1 MDIEN
6 NHQIQPQVKKNVD
19 NDDEIDLIGIAKTLW
34 ENRKTL
40 LVSIGIGTIL
50 GLFFAIS
57 SQKMFTVTTVMVP
70 QMSSSDRSQLG
81 GLAALA
87 GISIGMSQNTDMSPL
102 VYPKIVNS
110 VPFKLELMNT
120 PLNFSKLNHP
130 VSLYDYF
137 TKYNKPTIIGTIK
150 KYTVGLPTLILKSI
164 RKKPKEMALPNGAS
178 NQPIHLS
185 RIQYEIKKLL
195 DEMIVLEADKKEGI
209 LTLKV
214 QLTEP
219 LATAQL
225 AKKAQELLQREITNF
240 KIEKTRADLNFIQ
253 GRFNVAKADFENVQ
267 VSLASITDRNRD
279 LTSGLSTVQRDRVQ
293 TRYTIAY
300 SVYQDLA
307 KQLEQAKI
315 QVKKETPM
323 FTVVEP
329 VTIPT
334 ESSKPNRPMILI
346 LWMFLG
352 GMAGIGVIF
361 GKNSYKNFKLKWN
374 DNANTAN

>member
-1 MDIEN
+1 MDKN
-6 NHQIQPQVKKNVD
+6 NPISPAPQLKNLEK
-19 NDDEIDLIGIAKTLW
+19 DDEVDLMGLALTLW
-34 ENRKTL
+34 GSRKTL
-40 LVSIGIGTIL
+40 IISITIGAIL
-50 GLFFAIS
+50 GLFFAFSAQRIY
-57 SQKMFTVTTVMVP
+57 TVTTVMVP
-70 QMSSSDRSQLG
+70 QMSSSDKSQLG

-120 PLNFSKLNHP
+120 PINFSTVNHP
-130 VSLYDYF
+130 VSLYEYF
-137 TKYNKPTIIGTIK
+137 TKYSKPTLLGTIK
-150 KYTVGLPTLILKSI
+150 KYTVGLPMLILKSI
-164 RKKPKEMALPNGAS
+164 RKKPNEISVPSGKS
-178 NQPIHLS
+178 NLPIHLT
-185 RIQYEIKKLL
+185 RMQFEIKELL
-195 DEMIVLEADKKEGI
+195 DDMIGLDADKKEGI
-209 LTLKV
+209 LTLTV
-214 QLTEP
+214 QMTEP

-225 AKKAQELLQREITNF
+225 AKKAQELLQRDITNF

-267 VSLASITDRNRD
+267 VDLASVTDRNRD

-329 VTIPT
+329 VTIPS
-334 ESSKPNRPMILI
+334 ESTKPNRPLILI
-346 LWMFLG
+346 IWMFLG
-352 GMAGIGVIF
+352 GMVGVGLIY
-361 GKNSYKNFKLKWN
+361 GKSSYKNFKQKWHEN
-374 DNANTAN
+374 STSSN